1 MDKLKQLWQYPLFRL
16 VCLYLLG
23 LFVLYLCAVALVLVA
38 GQRWVQIDLMRGV
51 FGSEDAL
58 FAFVFLF
65 PFLAAVI
72 WVWRRLFGRMIL
84 RLVRV
89 VNKAAEWATL
99 DVDFLCC
106 AIRSRFH
113 RPRKRGDVMIE
124 KPPRRPAPQRTKKE
138 RPNLKFYERK
148 MFSRICF
155 GLAMVPVVVFGVAF
169 IFRYIRMVFFS

>member
-89 VNKAAEWATL
+89 VNKAAE
-99 DVDFLCC
+99 
-106 AIRSRFH
+106 
-113 RPRKRGDVMIE
+113 
-124 KPPRRPAPQRTKKE
+124 
-138 RPNLKFYERK
+138 
-148 MFSRICF
+148 
-155 GLAMVPVVVFGVAF
+155 
-169 IFRYIRMVFFS
+169 